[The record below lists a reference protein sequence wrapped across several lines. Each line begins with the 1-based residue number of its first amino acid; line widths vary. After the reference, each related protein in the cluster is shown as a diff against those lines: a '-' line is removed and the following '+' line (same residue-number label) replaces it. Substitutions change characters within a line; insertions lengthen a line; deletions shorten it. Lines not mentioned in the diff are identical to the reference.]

1 MIMPYILFLLRQAEI
16 PPFLFALI
24 FFLLYNEG
32 RVCKQERGKYYRA
45 ADRPEDDEN
54 GFYRNREPLLYI
66 PIGTWRETH
75 GA

>member
-1 MIMPYILFLLRQAEI
+1 MPYIIVFIATGGNSA
-16 PPFLFALI
+16 FLFALI

-32 RVCKQERGKYYRA
+32 RVCKQKRGTYYRT

-66 PIGTWRETH
+66 PV